1 VQLTPRYDGP
11 PVLRIESELGDP
23 AVPLLRQRR
32 RLAEL
37 LAGLDADEW
46 QVASRCEGW
55 SVKDVITHLVSTNQF
70 WAMSITAGLSG
81 TPTRFLATF
90 DPVASPAE
98 LVDNARSASTADVLT
113 RFIDST
119 ESMAAALDGLDDAGW
134 ACIGEAP
141 PGHVPLRALAL
152 HALWDAWIHERDI
165 AVPLGRAQVEEP
177 DEVRASLLYAAA
189 LSPTFHASMGSSRS
203 GAIAITA
210 SDPAARFVV
219 EAGETVVVR
228 DGDGPDDALRL
239 DGAAIDLLEALSFRA
254 PLGRDVPAEQAWLL
268 DGLATVFDRT
278 S

>member
-1 VQLTPRYDGP
+1 
-11 PVLRIESELGDP
+11 
-23 AVPLLRQRR
+23 
-32 RLAEL
+32 
-37 LAGLDADEW
+37 
-46 QVASRCEGW
+46 
-55 SVKDVITHLVSTNQF
+55 
-70 WAMSITAGLSG
+70 
-81 TPTRFLATF
+81 
-90 DPVASPAE
+90 
-98 LVDNARSASTADVLT
+98 
-113 RFIDST
+113 
-119 ESMAAALDGLDDAGW
+119 
-134 ACIGEAP
+134 
-141 PGHVPLRALAL
+141 
-152 HALWDAWIHERDI
+152 
-165 AVPLGRAQVEEP
+165 VPLGRAHVEEP